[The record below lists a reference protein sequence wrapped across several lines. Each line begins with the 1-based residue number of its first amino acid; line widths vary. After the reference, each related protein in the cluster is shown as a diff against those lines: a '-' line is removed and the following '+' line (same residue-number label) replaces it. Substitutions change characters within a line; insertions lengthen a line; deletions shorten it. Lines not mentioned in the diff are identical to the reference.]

1 MEDNIPCIMKALSFI
16 TNQFEFLKIDI
27 LEQCFLMLYI
37 FIRMYKRLAS
47 DQWNITPQVYRK
59 VKIHVQEFNNLQ
71 V

>member
-1 MEDNIPCIMKALSFI
+1 MILLITAFSLLSFKTLEILEDNIPCIMKALSFI

-47 DQWNITPQVYRK
+47 DQ
-59 VKIHVQEFNNLQ
+59 
-71 V
+71 

>member
-1 MEDNIPCIMKALSFI
+1 MILLITAFSLLRFKTLEILEDNIPCIMKALSFI

-47 DQWNITPQVYRK
+47 DQ
-59 VKIHVQEFNNLQ
+59 
-71 V
+71 